1 MMHANSNTDMRRSF
15 WCLRSMVAGMGLVL
29 SVAASPAD
37 AALVVVVAAD
47 NDVAKLS
54 LVDVKAI
61 FLGIKMR
68 LPNGM
73 EAVPV
78 FQRELFDEF
87 NQAVLG
93 RPSAKVKRYW
103 KRRVFSGVGT
113 QSASVADDAE
123 VKAYVR
129 ETAGAIGYIDS
140 ESLDPGVKSLFLV
153 P

>member
-1 MMHANSNTDMRRSF
+1 MMDASSDRGSRRGLR
-15 WCLRSMVAGMGLVL
+15 CLRSAIAAAGLILALG
-29 SVAASPAD
+29 ASTAD

-73 EAVPV
+73 AAVPV
-78 FQRELFDEF
+78 FQRELYDEF
-87 NQAVLG
+87 NEAVLG
-93 RPSAKVKRYW
+93 RPSDKVKRYW
-103 KRRVFSGVGT
+103 KRRLFSGVDTRG
-113 QSASVADDAE
+113 ASVADDAA

-129 ETAGAIGYIDS
+129 KTAGAIGYIDS
-140 ESLDPGVKSLFLV
+140 ESLDPGVKSLLLV

>member
-1 MMHANSNTDMRRSF
+1 MLQSVLVGAGLTLCVAMVPAN
-15 WCLRSMVAGMGLVL
+15 
-29 SVAASPAD
+29 
-37 AALVVVVAAD
+37 AALVVVVSAD
-47 NDVAKLS
+47 NDVSKLS

-73 EAVPV
+73 AAVPV
-78 FQRELFDEF
+78 FQRELYDEF
-87 NQAVLG
+87 NAAVLG
-93 RPSAKVKRYW
+93 RPSDKVKRYW
-103 KRRVFSGVGT
+103 KRRKFSGVGT

-129 ETAGAIGYIDS
+129 RTSGAIGYIDS
-140 ESLDPGVKSLFLV
+140 DSLDPGVKSLLLV